1 MESFDFAQLFR
12 DFSFGW
18 LNPYLCNHEAT
29 SEPGAL
35 VSLLETNPSVCIPFC
50 KLVEPYPQHPR
61 AARLPKSPW
70 APPIPWVP
78 WLCRRPRRVTPH
90 RCACGASA
98 RAASSRGTLQISH
111 LCMKSCLPRASS
123 RMLPLSAGRANSPS
137 ASVIPGRLLTP
148 GSLRRWLCVIS
159 VCSADRPCPEQPPGS
174 PYPLQCLQRLK
185 ITL

>member
-1 MESFDFAQLFR
+1 MPNCSVIFHSGGSIHTCATMRPPLDQGPWSPSCRQIHLSAFPSA
-12 DFSFGW
+12 SW
-18 LNPYLCNHEAT
+18 LSLTPSSHEQPGSPNP
-29 SEPGAL
+29 PGL
-35 VSLLETNPSVCIPFC
+35 
-50 KLVEPYPQHPR
+50 
-61 AARLPKSPW
+61 
-70 APPIPWVP
+70 PPIPWVP

-159 VCSADRPCPEQPPGS
+159 ICSADRPCPEQPPGS